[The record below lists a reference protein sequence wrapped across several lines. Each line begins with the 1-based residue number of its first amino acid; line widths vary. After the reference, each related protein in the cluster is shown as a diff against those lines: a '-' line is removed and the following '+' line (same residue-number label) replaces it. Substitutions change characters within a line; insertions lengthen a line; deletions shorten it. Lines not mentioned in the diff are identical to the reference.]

1 MLNIYI
7 DYNIFVHFII
17 NQPRGV
23 IETTENF
30 RETWYNLW
38 KFIQSGSNLF
48 IVNVPENY
56 HHDSVITQHLSLL
69 IENLSKST
77 INLFTNFKKP
87 YKYTFNLDEDFQ
99 SIYFLNETNELERG
113 KYLKNNSIPI
123 GFKNNYLNVFSQLSL
138 GGIKRSFTV
147 RKHTEDK
154 FNWDILK
161 NYFHFISDVVI
172 VDNYLLDNKD
182 MAVSNLHKI
191 IDVFNSINS
200 VFNLTIISFVK
211 DKEKKLQLSYEIEN
225 LRNAMKNRGVTCN
238 LSLVLLNR
246 DIKEHD
252 RGIFTNY
259 TRLKSGDSLNFL
271 NSKGEILTKTELDF
285 FSLTENT
292 NYENHS
298 IILNDLQ
305 KSIQLTPLDNK
316 SKAITNR
323 LLNLK

>member
-1 MLNIYI
+1 MLNTYI
-7 DYNIFVHFII
+7 DYNIFVDFIV
-17 NQPRGV
+17 NQPRGI
-23 IETTENF
+23 IETTANF
-30 RETWYNLW
+30 RETWNNLW
-38 KFIQSGSNLF
+38 KFIQSGSNLY

-56 HHDSVITQHLSLL
+56 FNDIEISQHLGLL
-69 IENLSKST
+69 ITNRSKGT
-77 INLFTNFKKP
+77 INLIKNFNKP
-87 YKYTFNLDEDFQ
+87 YKYTFNLDKEFQ
-99 SIYFLNETNELERG
+99 SIFFLDESNELERT

-123 GFKNNYLNVFSQLSL
+123 GFKDNYLNVFSQLSL

-191 IDVFNSINS
+191 IDVFNSINN

-225 LRNAMKNRGVTCN
+225 LRNAMQNRGVTCK

-292 NYENHS
+292 NFENHS

-305 KSIQLTPLDNK
+305 KSIQLTPVDNK